1 MLYYCYPLTQ
11 GGSMRL
17 GHTDNIDA
25 YMKDIEQYPRLTREQ
40 ELELH
45 KLMHGS
51 DSEAAAAAREKLIV
65 CNLRLVVKIAH
76 DYKAYGELSE
86 LIQEGSKGLMI
97 AADKFDPSRSPKF
110 SLVASFWLKQTIRRY
125 LTSNNRTVRI
135 PGGMAQLAAKVAK
148 TRNAFEAAHGRKP
161 TDEELAEATGISLTR
176 LDGARTAD
184 ISLVSTNEKLDAD
197 SEVTFEEMLSEED
210 DSEQKRMAAKGSAI
224 EHILSSMDNL
234 ADMDRFLIKSTYG
247 IGCAPVAMDVL
258 TTETGWCKQRIHG
271 RLCQIYA
278 KIREHVGDQVLEY

>member
-1 MLYYCYPLTQ
+1 MQQTKL
-11 GGSMRL
+11 
-17 GHTDNIDA
+17 DNIDRF
-25 YMKDIEQYPRLTREQ
+25 MKDIEQYPRLTVAQ
-40 ELELH
+40 EVELH
-45 KLMHGS
+45 RIMHG
-51 DSEAAAAAREKLIV
+51 DDQDAAAAAREKLIV
-65 CNLRLVVKIAH
+65 SNLRLVVSICHSYTKYKIGLA
-76 DYKAYGELSE
+76 DLVQIGAQG
-86 LIQEGSKGLMI
+86 LITAVDKYDPTRCENL
-97 AADKFDPSRSPKF
+97 AA
-110 SLVASFWLKQTIRRY
+110 VGGWWIRQHLRRA
-125 LTSNNRTVRI
+125 LTSHSRTVRI

-176 LDGARTAD
+176 LEGARTAD

-234 ADMDRFLIKSTYG
+234 SDMDRFLIKSTYG
-247 IGCAPVAMDVL
+247 IGCEPVSMDVL

-271 RLCQIYA
+271 RLCQIYK